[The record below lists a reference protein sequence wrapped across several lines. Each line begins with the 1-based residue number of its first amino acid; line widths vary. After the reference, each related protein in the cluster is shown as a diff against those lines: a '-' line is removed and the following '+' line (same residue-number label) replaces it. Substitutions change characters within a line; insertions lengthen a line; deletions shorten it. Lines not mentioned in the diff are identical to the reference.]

1 MESPF
6 PLLSLGVLVPPL
18 RMMSALMWQVVRQ
31 GNINQYGKLEEF
43 VSMVTEAVPDLL
55 SNRQRWL
62 LTLALRGRVSLQLLG
77 SGHPDD
83 LKAVQTHLDRI
94 TASGLKQS
102 NDAAIEFAE
111 ANFLKLIQSLVEDPD
126 RRKHFFKVVFPV
138 EYGPNFDSALQTLV
152 CHLLSRLEELLPVP
166 DFKQTALL
174 ISAAPSVLEDFMCS
188 VSHAED
194 LKSLLQNPQCHGKL
208 KLPKSAPSQIED
220 HLLLSLSPSLRLG
233 NASHH
238 SASQSKAFP
247 DCENPPLQV
256 RDNQGTMTD
265 NLSGQWA
272 ESKTSID
279 QNMIGTDSVE
289 NQGGPQRTDNQ
300 KDVKEKDV
308 ERQSVGRTAADTE
321 HQYYLSTNTVPQTA
335 EQDTAPL
342 ASQQAA
348 SASTPVS
355 AQDTTS
361 VSAQDTTSV
370 SAQDTTSASTSVSA
384 QDTTSTSTPVSA
396 QDTTSASTSVSA
408 QDTTSTSTPVSAQ
421 DTTSAST
428 SVSAQDTTS
437 TSTPVS
443 AQDTTSAST
452 SVSAQD
458 TTSTSTPVSAQDTT
472 SASTSVSAQD
482 TTSASTSV
490 SAQDATSTSTSST
503 ISASSGVSP
512 EQPRRR
518 VAHRCPQCGRCFIY
532 RYKMLEHQ
540 RLHTGENPYKCSQC
554 GKTFRRS
561 SEMSTHRRTQCSNAA
576 YVCIKCGS
584 SFGSVRERVSHRCC
598 GSKAPPP
605 KFECPQCGK
614 NFKWHNS
621 LKKHLVTHTRKK
633 GFNCR
638 YCGEGPFP
646 GIAELRTH
654 QKIHDGEEKPYKCE
668 QCGKGFSSQ
677 GWLHG
682 HEQRHSQERSKI
694 CPSCGKA
701 FRCKGDLK
709 LHMRTHTGERPYQC
723 TYCTKRFSVNGN
735 LTIHIRTHTG
745 EKPFLCSDCG
755 KAFCSA
761 GELQIH
767 RRTHTGERP
776 YKCTV
781 CEKGFTMAS
790 QVTLHMR
797 VHTGERPYVCH
808 ECGKAFRRGAELKT
822 HILNHSGVRPYP
834 CRLCSK
840 TYTCLS
846 HLKRHLK
853 THGDQASVDMS
864 SDLSVSAV

>member
-1 MESPF
+1 MAESPF

-94 TASGLKQS
+94 TASGLKQ
-102 NDAAIEFAE
+102 
-111 ANFLKLIQSLVEDPD
+111 
-126 RRKHFFKVVFPV
+126 VVFPV

-256 RDNQGTMTD
+256 RDNQGIMTD

-300 KDVKEKDV
+300 KDVKEKAV

-361 VSAQDTTSV
+361 VSAQDTTS
-370 SAQDTTSASTSVSA
+370 
-384 QDTTSTSTPVSA
+384 
-396 QDTTSASTSVSA
+396 
-408 QDTTSTSTPVSAQ
+408 VSAQ

-853 THGDQASVDMS
+853 THGDQAVDMS

>member
-1 MESPF
+1 MADYIALHEETAYESAARSQEPPF

-18 RMMSALMWQVVRQ
+18 RMMSALMWQVVRL
-31 GNINQYGKLEEF
+31 GNISQYGKLEEF

-111 ANFLKLIQSLVEDPD
+111 SNFLKLIQSLVEDPD
-126 RRKHFFKVVFPV
+126 RKEHFFKVVFPV
-138 EYGPNFDSALQTLV
+138 EYGPSFDSALQTLV

-174 ISAAPSVLEDFMCS
+174 ISGAPSVLEDFMCS

-220 HLLLSLSPSLRLG
+220 HLLFSLSLPPSLRLG

-238 SASQSKAFP
+238 SASESKAFP

-272 ESKTSID
+272 ESKTSTD
-279 QNMIGTDSVE
+279 QNVIGTDSVE
-289 NQGGPQRTDNQ
+289 NQGGSQRTDNQ

-308 ERQSVGRTAADTE
+308 ERQSAGRKAVDTE
-321 HQYYLSTNTVPQTA
+321 HQYCLSTNTAPQTA
-335 EQDTAPL
+335 DQDTAPS

-348 SASTPVS
+348 
-355 AQDTTS
+355 
-361 VSAQDTTSV
+361 
-370 SAQDTTSASTSVSA
+370 SASTSVSA
-384 QDTTSTSTPVSA
+384 QDTTSTSTSG
-396 QDTTSASTSVSA
+396 TL
-408 QDTTSTSTPVSAQ
+408 
-421 DTTSAST
+421 
-428 SVSAQDTTS
+428 
-437 TSTPVS
+437 
-443 AQDTTSAST
+443 
-452 SVSAQD
+452 
-458 TTSTSTPVSAQDTT
+458 
-472 SASTSVSAQD
+472 
-482 TTSASTSV
+482 
-490 SAQDATSTSTSST
+490 SS
-503 ISASSGVSP
+503 SSGVSP

-598 GSKAPPP
+598 GSKAAAAP

-654 QKIHDGEEKPYKCE
+654 QKVHDGEEKPYKCE

-677 GWLHG
+677 VFCCIHLPGILLYSSPRYSIVFISQVFCCIHLPGILLYSSPRYSIVFISQVFCCIHLPGILLYSSPRYSVVFISQVFCCIHLPGILLYSSPRYSVAFSLNMSYKMYLGLAPWPRAAPLPREVQDLPQLWKG
-682 HEQRHSQERSKI
+682 LPVQR
-694 CPSCGKA
+694 
-701 FRCKGDLK
+701 
-709 LHMRTHTGERPYQC
+709 RPEAPHAN
-723 TYCTKRFSVNGN
+723 S
-735 LTIHIRTHTG
+735 
-745 EKPFLCSDCG
+745 
-755 KAFCSA
+755 
-761 GELQIH
+761 H
-767 RRTHTGERP
+767 RREAVPVYLLHQAVLCERKPDDTHQDSHGGETFP
-776 YKCTV
+776 
-781 CEKGFTMAS
+781 
-790 QVTLHMR
+790 L
-797 VHTGERPYVCH
+797 
-808 ECGKAFRRGAELKT
+808 L
-822 HILNHSGVRPYP
+822 
-834 CRLCSK
+834 
-840 TYTCLS
+840 
-846 HLKRHLK
+846 
-853 THGDQASVDMS
+853 
-864 SDLSVSAV
+864 

>member
-1 MESPF
+1 MAESPF

-83 LKAVQTHLDRI
+83 FNAVQTHLDRI

-126 RRKHFFKVVFPV
+126 RREHFFKVVFPV

-174 ISAAPSVLEDFMCS
+174 ISAAPSVLEDLMCS

-208 KLPKSAPSQIED
+208 KQPKSAPSQIED
-220 HLLLSLSPSLRLG
+220 HLLFSFSPSLRL
-233 NASHH
+233 ASHH
-238 SASQSKAFP
+238 SASESKAFP
-247 DCENPPLQV
+247 DRENPPLQV
-256 RDNQGTMTD
+256 RDYQGTMTD

-279 QNMIGTDSVE
+279 QNKIETDSVE
-289 NQGGPQRTDNQ
+289 NQEGSQRTDNQ
-300 KDVKEKDV
+300 KDLKEKGV
-308 ERQSVGRTAADTE
+308 ERQSVGRKTVDTE
-321 HQYYLSTNTVPQTA
+321 HQYCLNTNTAPQTA
-335 EQDTAPL
+335 EQDTAPS

-348 SASTPVS
+348 SASASTS
-355 AQDTTS
+355 AQD
-361 VSAQDTTSV
+361 
-370 SAQDTTSASTSVSA
+370 
-384 QDTTSTSTPVSA
+384 P
-396 QDTTSASTSVSA
+396 
-408 QDTTSTSTPVSAQ
+408 
-421 DTTSAST
+421 
-428 SVSAQDTTS
+428 
-437 TSTPVS
+437 
-443 AQDTTSAST
+443 
-452 SVSAQD
+452 
-458 TTSTSTPVSAQDTT
+458 
-472 SASTSVSAQD
+472 
-482 TTSASTSV
+482 
-490 SAQDATSTSTSST
+490 TSTSTSST
-503 ISASSGVSP
+503 ISSSSSVSS
-512 EQPRRR
+512 EQPRQR
-518 VAHRCPQCGRCFIY
+518 VAHKCPQCGRCFIY

-584 SFGSVRERVSHRCC
+584 SFGSGRERVSHRCC
-598 GSKAPPP
+598 GSKAAAP

-614 NFKWHNS
+614 NFRWHNS

-654 QKIHDGEEKPYKCE
+654 QKVHDGEEKPYKCE

-822 HILNHSGVRPYP
+822 HILNHTGVRPYP

-853 THGDQASVDMS
+853 THGDHSVDMS
-864 SDLSVSAV
+864 SGLSVSAV